1 MSEEEYTLGEEP
13 LELSVNE
20 SEEAHREVGV
30 SRVRTMY
37 QDYFLEY
44 ASYVILERAVPTMED
59 GLKPVQRRLMHAL
72 REMEDGRFHKVAN
85 VIGQTMKY
93 HPHGDASIGDALVQL
108 GQKNIL
114 VETQGNW
121 GNIYTGDNAAAPR
134 YIEVRLSKFSL
145 EVVFNGKITPWQAS
159 YDGRAKEP
167 IYLPVK
173 FPLLLTQGV
182 EGIAVGLSTKVL
194 PHNFN
199 ELIDASIAH
208 LRGKKF
214 DIFPDFPTGGIADF
228 SQYNDGERG
237 GRVRVRA
244 KITAPDKKTLIITE
258 IPFGTTTTSLMESIV
273 KANDKGKIKIRKI
286 EDNTAEQVEIVV
298 HLAPNISPDKSID
311 ALYAFTAC
319 ESSVSP
325 LCCIIQDNRPVFIGV
340 SELLRRSTDNT
351 LDLLRQELEVQLTE
365 LQEQWHFASLE
376 RIFIEH
382 KIYRDIEE
390 AETWE
395 TVLEC
400 IRVGLLPHT
409 GHLLRAVTEEDIVR
423 LTEIRIKRISKFDSQ
438 KADDHLLSLEGRMV
452 EIKHHLEHL
461 VDFAVDYFKNLKKKY
476 GAGRERKTEIR
487 WFDAVVASKVAIA
500 NEKLYVNRAEGFVGM
515 GLKKDEYICDCS
527 DLDDVIVIRED
538 GTLSVTKVDQKIYVG
553 AGILYVNVFKK
564 GDTRT
569 VYNAIYRDGLKGA
582 NFMKRFPVTGV
593 TRDKEYPLTQGT
605 KGSAILYLSANP
617 NGEAEV
623 VTVHHKPIP
632 SLKKLRFDV
641 DFSLLN
647 IRSRSSRGNT
657 VTKYPIKKVEL
668 KEKGVSTLA
677 PRPIWLDESVR
688 RLNDEGRGRLLGAFR
703 GEDKILTLTRGGVF
717 RLVSFDLSTHFSE
730 DVIHWEKWRPEG
742 PITVIYF
749 DASKGTHF
757 IKRFVMESDSD
768 QRVLLISDSPGSSM
782 TAFSTHPTP
791 QLIVSY
797 KNNKDKHK
805 EDETLEAV
813 ECIAVK
819 GWKAQGNKVSQWPL
833 KSVLV
838 KEPEGPKE
846 DETDSFSLPEA
857 EEIIP
862 LPSVVD
868 LNQTQLPM
876 EDLEWE
882 DSGGDSGVQITLDF

>member
-476 GAGRERKTEIR
+476 GSGRERKTEIR

-641 DFSLLN
+641 DFSLLS
-647 IRSRSSRGNT
+647 IRSRASRGNT

-717 RLVSFDLSTHFSE
+717 RLVTFDLSTHFSE

>member
-641 DFSLLN
+641 DFSLLS
-647 IRSRSSRGNT
+647 IRSRASRGNT

-717 RLVSFDLSTHFSE
+717 RLVTFDLSTHFSE

-868 LNQTQLPM
+868 LNQTQLPID
-876 EDLEWE
+876 DLEWE

>member
-717 RLVSFDLSTHFSE
+717 RLVTFDLSTHFSE

-846 DETDSFSLPEA
+846 DASDSFSLPEA
-857 EEIIP
+857 EELIP

-876 EDLEWE
+876 DDLEWE
-882 DSGGDSGVQITLDF
+882 DSGEIRVCK

>member
-461 VDFAVDYFKNLKKKY
+461 VDFAVEYFKNLKKKH
-476 GAGRERKTEIR
+476 GSGRERKTEIR

-717 RLVSFDLSTHFSE
+717 RLVTFDLSTHFSE

-846 DETDSFSLPEA
+846 DESDSFSLPEA

-868 LNQTQLPM
+868 LNQTQLPID
-876 EDLEWE
+876 DLEWE

>member
-641 DFSLLN
+641 DFSLLS
-647 IRSRSSRGNT
+647 IRSRASRGNT

>member
-476 GAGRERKTEIR
+476 GSGRERKTEIR

-717 RLVSFDLSTHFSE
+717 RLVTFDLSTHFSE

>member
-476 GAGRERKTEIR
+476 GSGRERKTEIR

-641 DFSLLN
+641 DFSLLS
-647 IRSRSSRGNT
+647 IRSRASRGNT

-882 DSGGDSGVQITLDF
+882 DVGGDSGVQITLDF

>member
-476 GAGRERKTEIR
+476 GSGRERKTEIR

-717 RLVSFDLSTHFSE
+717 RLVTFDLSTHFSE

-846 DETDSFSLPEA
+846 DESDSFSLPEA

-868 LNQTQLPM
+868 LNQTQLPID
-876 EDLEWE
+876 DLEWE

>member
-717 RLVSFDLSTHFSE
+717 RLVTFDLSTHFSE

-846 DETDSFSLPEA
+846 DASDSFSLPEA

-868 LNQTQLPM
+868 LNQTQLPID
-876 EDLEWE
+876 DLEWE

>member
-717 RLVSFDLSTHFSE
+717 RLVTFDLSTHFSE